1 MPVQEKCPQRPLG
14 FMETIRQLKI
24 VNNLGLH
31 ARAAGKI
38 VELGKRYA
46 SQLILQKDGQEVDG
60 SSILSILTL
69 SCPKGTEM
77 QARIIGVDSE
87 DFMETLARLFEERFG
102 EER

>member
-1 MPVQEKCPQRPLG
+1 MDLAKQYR
-14 FMETIRQLKI
+14 
-24 VNNLGLH
+24 
-31 ARAAGKI
+31 
-38 VELGKRYA
+38 
-46 SQLILQKDGQEVDG
+46 SQLILKKDGQEVDG

-87 DFMETLARLFEERFG
+87 DFMETLSRLFEQRFG

>member
-1 MPVQEKCPQRPLG
+1 
-14 FMETIRQLKI
+14 MEAVRKLKI
-24 VNNLGLH
+24 LNDLGLH

-38 VELGKRYA
+38 VELGKQYK
-46 SQLILQKDGQEVDG
+46 SQLVLDKDGQEVDG

-77 QARIIGVDSE
+77 QARIIGNDSE
-87 DFMETLARLFEERFG
+87 DFMETLSRLFEQRFG